1 MDLRAKLST
10 SHVSRTGLPTLCPG
24 AVPCQMCVRWGR
36 LGPSLKKA
44 EVDLFASQRNTHCP
58 LWGCL
63 PPQDNPPLWVD
74 VFEPMP
80 WLRMLLSPFSHH
92 PFLAGESEA
101 GAVKIT
107 CGGPGS
113 LIGTMAHKDDSG
125 FGGPAL
131 DDSPILRGSVQA
143 GCVDYR
149 LAGPPES
156 ASLALAPEK
165 NKLRQAGQSIQV
177 VQTIKVARAGSITA
191 C

>member
-1 MDLRAKLST
+1 MSRGSPLPNVHKMGQIRAQFEKGGGGFVCQPTQHPLSAMGLSAT
-10 SHVSRTGLPTLCPG
+10 SRQSPLVGRCVRTHALADA
-24 AVPCQMCVRWGR
+24 AVP
-36 LGPSLKKA
+36 
-44 EVDLFASQRNTHCP
+44 LFT
-58 LWGCL
+58 
-63 PPQDNPPLWVD
+63 
-74 VFEPMP
+74 
-80 WLRMLLSPFSHH
+80 SPFSHH

-143 GCVDYR
+143 GCVYYR

-156 ASLALAPEK
+156 ASLALSPEK